1 MEGSAPWW
9 QWGEQDAAP
18 PPAFPGPSTSLPNQP
33 LTTCPTW
40 FEHVSML
47 VIMLNCV
54 TLGMFRPCEDVKCR
68 SERCSIL
75 EVGPGRAGAGRARCC
90 E

>member
-1 MEGSAPWW
+1 MGR
-9 QWGEQDAAP
+9 
-18 PPAFPGPSTSLPNQP
+18 LLNVV
-33 LTTCPTW
+33 LNMYTW

-54 TLGMFRPCEDVKCR
+54 TLGMFRPCEDVACR

-75 EVGPGRAGAGRARCC
+75 EVGGDRRGEA
-90 E
+90 